1 MKVIIIGA
9 GEVGYE
15 LAESIRRKGHDVI
28 MVDKSDEAC
37 NKART
42 LDVKVVKGNGAKPE
56 LLKSLNIDESDYFFS
71 VTNDNEVNLV
81 ACSMAKSVGC
91 KTMARI
97 NGLEYI
103 SKPISKRF
111 SRIGVDYAV
120 SPELIIAKK
129 IANIISVPS
138 AINKNISMGGKINV
152 VEFKVLKNSKVKG
165 KKIKNINFPPD
176 VNLGAIV
183 RGNNILVP
191 HGEDTLKEDDTL
203 IVMMEGKKGEKSM
216 LKLLGKAKSS
226 VNNVIIVGA
235 TDIGINVAK
244 ILEKRGVSVKIIDE
258 SKERT
263 RRAAEE
269 FKDVTVIH
277 GDARDKRMLIEE
289 GILRVDALASTANSE
304 EFNVLVTLLAK
315 IYNVEKT
322 VAVVKELGLKSL
334 IETVGIDLA
343 ASPELQTSKTMLR
356 LARELNPLKATPIH
370 GGDLYI
376 LEMHV
381 DEDSSVLGKKLKN
394 SNLPPES
401 IVGAIIR
408 EDKTIIPH
416 GDRQFG
422 KGDQVL
428 IFVLKDQIGNVE
440 DLF

>member
-1 MKVIIIGA
+1 
-9 GEVGYE
+9 
-15 LAESIRRKGHDVI
+15 
-28 MVDKSDEAC
+28 
-37 NKART
+37 
-42 LDVKVVKGNGAKPE
+42 
-56 LLKSLNIDESDYFFS
+56 
-71 VTNDNEVNLV
+71 
-81 ACSMAKSVGC
+81 
-91 KTMARI
+91 
-97 NGLEYI
+97 
-103 SKPISKRF
+103 
-111 SRIGVDYAV
+111 
-120 SPELIIAKK
+120 
-129 IANIISVPS
+129 
-138 AINKNISMGGKINV
+138 MGGKINI

-165 KKIKNINFPPD
+165 KKIKNIDFPSD

-191 HGEDTLKEDDTL
+191 HGEDSLKVDDTL

-244 ILEKRGVSVKIIDE
+244 ILERRGVSVKIIDE

-269 FKDVTVIH
+269 FKDVTVIQ

-304 EFNVLVTLLAK
+304 EFNVLVSLLAK
-315 IYNVEKT
+315 VYNVEKT

-356 LARELNPLKATPIH
+356 LARELNPLKAIPIH

-381 DEDSSVLGKKLKN
+381 DEDSSVIGKKLKD

-416 GDRQFG
+416 GNRQFE

-428 IFVLKDQIGNVE
+428 IFVLKEQIGNVE

>member
-37 NKART
+37 DKART

-56 LLKSLNIDESDYFFS
+56 LLKSLNIEDSDYFFS
-71 VTNDNEVNLV
+71 VTSDNEANLV

-111 SRIGVDYAV
+111 SRIGVDYVV

-138 AINKNISMGGKINV
+138 AIDKNISMGGKINI

-165 KKIKNINFPPD
+165 KKIKNIDFPSD

-191 HGEDTLKEDDTL
+191 HGEDSLKEDDTL

-263 RRAAEE
+263 RNAAEE
-269 FKDVTVIH
+269 FKDVTVLQ

-304 EFNVLVTLLAK
+304 EFNVLVSLLAK
-315 IYNVEKT
+315 VYNVEKT

-356 LARELNPLKATPIH
+356 LARELNPLKAVPIH

-381 DEDSSVLGKKLKN
+381 DENSSVIGKKLKD

-416 GDRQFG
+416 GDRQFK

-428 IFVLKDQIGNVE
+428 IFVLKEQIGNVE